1 MRNYKNEYKN
11 KLRTA
16 DEAVQAVKSG
26 DYVSYGH
33 FAMSPIGLDEALAKR
48 AGELSDVTI
57 KAVMALFVPKTVL
70 ADPQKKAFTYYSGFY
85 SPFER
90 KLAEKGLCYY
100 VPNNYGFTP
109 FVARR
114 KLSQPSDVFMLMTT
128 PMDANGY
135 FNFSTSCSE
144 HRALCEMAKCVV
156 LEVNENAPWT
166 LGGEQETIHISEVD
180 YIVENNIPMFTIP
193 VKFPASE
200 ADKKIA
206 AQIIEQIE
214 NGACLQ
220 LGIGAMPGIIGGM
233 IANSNLKDL
242 GIHSEMMADCFVDL
256 FEQGKVNGAKKNID
270 KNKMTYT
277 FAVGSQRLYDF
288 INRNPACAIYPV
300 DLINMP
306 GRIALNDK
314 QIAVNNAV
322 EIDLY
327 GQVSSE
333 SSGFKQLSG
342 TGGQLEFTLGAE
354 QSRGGK
360 AFICLTSTTVKNGQT
375 VSRIVPYFRPGTI
388 VTCPRGSVSNVVTEY
403 GMVNI
408 MGKPTYQRA
417 EMLISI
423 AHPDFRDDLIKAAA
437 EQNIW
442 TRNNKI

>member
-1 MRNYKNEYKN
+1 
-11 KLRTA
+11 
-16 DEAVQAVKSG
+16 
-26 DYVSYGH
+26 
-33 FAMSPIGLDEALAKR
+33 
-48 AGELSDVTI
+48 
-57 KAVMALFVPKTVL
+57 
-70 ADPQKKAFTYYSGFY
+70 
-85 SPFER
+85 
-90 KLAEKGLCYY
+90 
-100 VPNNYGFTP
+100 
-109 FVARR
+109 
-114 KLSQPSDVFMLMTT
+114 
-128 PMDANGY
+128 
-135 FNFSTSCSE
+135 
-144 HRALCEMAKCVV
+144 
-156 LEVNENAPWT
+156 

-193 VKFPASE
+193 AKFPASE

-220 LGIGAMPGIIGGM
+220 FGIGAMPGIIGEM

-442 TRNNKI
+442 TRSNKV